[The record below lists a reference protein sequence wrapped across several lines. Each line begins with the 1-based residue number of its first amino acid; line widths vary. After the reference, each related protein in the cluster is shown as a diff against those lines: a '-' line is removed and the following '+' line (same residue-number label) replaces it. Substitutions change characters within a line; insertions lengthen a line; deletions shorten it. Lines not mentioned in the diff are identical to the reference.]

1 MKRTL
6 AALLLILGA
15 FPLAYAS
22 SKHTQSNPYVE
33 GTVLQVEKHET
44 MQSTAGSNPSD
55 APLPDPG
62 TYDYDIAVR
71 VNCRTY
77 VARYESWYDYVP
89 ANLSA
94 SQQVQL
100 RLAHGTMYA
109 DVRNQKEVPMR
120 IVSRHEDRVSCTS
133 LKN

>member
-1 MKRTL
+1 MKRIF
-6 AALLLILGA
+6 AALLLVLGA
-15 FPLAYAS
+15 FPLAFAS
-22 SKHTQSNPYVE
+22 SKHAQSNSFLE
-33 GTVLQVEKHET
+33 GTILQVEKHEAV
-44 MQSTAGSNPSD
+44 QSRGGSNPSD
-55 APLPDPG
+55 APLPDPE

-100 RLAHGTMYA
+100 RLAHGTMYV
-109 DVRNQKEVPMR
+109 DVPNQKEVPMR
-120 IVSRHEDRVSCTS
+120 IGSRHEDRGSCTS
-133 LKN
+133 LKD